1 MSLYSIN
8 FLILKIIFLF
18 NYTIIKHI
26 RIFLYE
32 TFFLKKEKKFMI
44 GSWDRDSKSR
54 LLITNGGI
62 SFFLVLRVKKK
73 KALITRG
80 KLLLKNN

>member
-1 MSLYSIN
+1 
-8 FLILKIIFLF
+8 
-18 NYTIIKHI
+18 
-26 RIFLYE
+26 
-32 TFFLKKEKKFMI
+32 MI

-80 KLLLKNN
+80 KLL

>member
-32 TFFLKKEKKFMI
+32 TFFLKKKKKFMI

>member
-8 FLILKIIFLF
+8 FLILKIIFSF

-44 GSWDRDSKSR
+44 GSWDRDRKSR

-73 KALITRG
+73 SIDNKR
-80 KLLLKNN
+80 

>member
-1 MSLYSIN
+1 M
-8 FLILKIIFLF
+8 
-18 NYTIIKHI
+18 KH
-26 RIFLYE
+26 
-32 TFFLKKEKKFMI
+32 FFKKRKKKFMI

-73 KALITRG
+73 KH
-80 KLLLKNN
+80 